1 MNRDELKAVFDQQ
14 AATYD
19 KQWARMAP
27 ITNGL
32 YFLMESILQEL
43 PSNARILCVGVGTGR
58 ELIHMARRFP
68 GWHFTAV
75 EPSGAMLNVCR
86 QSAENEGISS
96 RCRFH
101 EGYVDSLPAEQLHE
115 AATCLMV
122 SQFLVDKS
130 ARSQFFRQIAER
142 LGPDGILINADLS
155 SATTAIDYD
164 AILEVWQRVMSAS
177 NVSPDDLKR
186 IKAAYTSDVAVLP
199 PAEVASIIEEGGFGT
214 PVQFFQAALVHA
226 WFAKRGSEA
235 VP

>member
-1 MNRDELKAVFDQQ
+1 MNSDELKAVFDQQ

-19 KQWARMAP
+19 QQWTRMAP

-32 YFLMESILQEL
+32 YFLVESILQEL

-68 GWHFTAV
+68 GWQFTAV

-96 RCRFH
+96 RCQFH
-101 EGYVDSLPAEQLHE
+101 EGYVDSLPMDQLHD
-115 AATCLMV
+115 AATCFLV
-122 SQFLVDKS
+122 SQFMVDS
-130 ARSQFFRQIAER
+130 TARSQFFRQIAGR
-142 LGPDGILINADLS
+142 LGPDGILVNADLS
-155 SATTAIDYD
+155 SATASIDYD
-164 AILEVWQRVMSAS
+164 AILEVWQRIMSGA

-186 IKAAYTSDVAVLP
+186 IKAAYGKDVAVLP
-199 PAEVASIIEEGGFGT
+199 PAEVASIIEEGGFDT

-226 WFAKRGSEA
+226 WFARRGSDA
-235 VP
+235 FA